1 MTFIV
6 HFKDGS
12 RDTYSTSY
20 DETIEQERD
29 AAWDEVNT
37 VYPEADYIEE
47 F

>member
-12 RDTYSTSY
+12 RDTYTTSY

-29 AAWDEVNT
+29 AA
-37 VYPEADYIEE
+37 
-47 F
+47 

>member
-12 RDTYSTSY
+12 RDTYSTIY

-29 AAWDEVNT
+29 AAWDEVNA
-37 VYPEADYIEE
+37 VIPEADYIEE
-47 F
+47 S

>member
-12 RDTYSTSY
+12 RRIYP
-20 DETIEQERD
+20 TIYNEDLKEERD
-29 AAWDEVNT
+29 AAWDEINALF
-37 VYPEADYIEE
+37 PEADYIEE